1 MTSIPASEI
10 VNVTPNVLAAGGLGL
25 NLNGLFLDQSSRIP
39 IGSVQ
44 TFDSAAAVATYFG
57 AGSAQAA
64 LASIYFLGYDNSSV
78 KPGAMLWAQYNAAAA
93 SAYLR
98 GGNISA
104 LAIAAL
110 QAISGTLIVS
120 VDGYVRT
127 AGSLN
132 LSAAVGFS
140 SAAAIIQT
148 ALNAAPVTQA
158 SFTGA
163 ISTTVLTVSAVASG
177 VIAPGQLLV
186 GAGITA
192 NTRILAQLTGS
203 TGGIGT
209 YTVSISQTVASE
221 AITTTGVPV
230 AVSYDATAG
239 AFVITS
245 GITGTI
251 SSVAFATGTTAATLL
266 LTSATGAVQSIGA
279 AAGTPATVMNA
290 VTAIT
295 QNWATFTTTFDP
307 DGGSGNTLKLAFA
320 TWVNG
325 QNNRY
330 AYVCW
335 DNDASPTVTVPA
347 TGSLGYLLAQS
358 ASSGTILIYSPNTN
372 GNVAAFVCGSLA
384 SLNFNATNGRAT
396 MAFRSQTGLVPEVI
410 NQTVADNLI
419 LNGYNFYGAYATA
432 ADQFIFFYPGSITG
446 PFDWADSYVNQIWM
460 NSNFQLALML
470 LLTQAG
476 SVPYNAAGRAMIE
489 ASVGDVIN
497 AAVNFGA
504 IRSGVTLSALQVV
517 EVNAAAGQNIAPT
530 LQTRGWYL
538 QVRDASPSVRQVR
551 GSPPCNFWY
560 TDGQS
565 VQKINLASIELQ

>member
-25 NLNGLFLDQSSRIP
+25 ALNGLFLDQSSRIP

-44 TFDSAAAVATYFG
+44 IFDSADAVATYFG
-57 AGSAQAA
+57 LGSSQAA
-64 LASIYFLGYDNSSV
+64 LASVYFLGYDNSTV

-93 SAYLR
+93 AAYLR

-104 LAIAAL
+104 LALASL
-110 QAISGTLIVS
+110 QAISGTLIVNA
-120 VDGYVRT
+120 DGYVRT

-132 LSAAVGFS
+132 LSSAVSFS
-140 SAAAIIQT
+140 SAAALIQT
-148 ALNAAPVTQA
+148 ALNGSPTTIA
-158 SFTGA
+158 SFTGVIA
-163 ISTTVLTVSAVASG
+163 STTLTTTAVTG
-177 VIAPGQLLV
+177 TLAPGQLVV
-186 GAGITA
+186 GAGVTA
-192 NTRILAQLTGS
+192 NTRIVSQL
-203 TGGIGT
+203 GGTIGGAGT
-209 YTVSISQTVASE
+209 YQVSISQTVGSE
-221 AITTTGVPV
+221 SMTTTGVPV
-230 AVSYDATAG
+230 AVTYDSVAG

-251 SSVAFATGTTAATLL
+251 SSVAFATGTTAANLL
-266 LTSATGAVQSIGA
+266 LTSATGAVLSQGA
-279 AAGTPATVMNA
+279 AAATPAVAMNTI
-290 VTAIT
+290 TAIT

-307 DGGSGNTLKLAFA
+307 DNGSGNTNKLAFA
-320 TWVNG
+320 TWTNG
-325 QNNRY
+325 EDNRY

-335 DNDASPTVTVPA
+335 DNDASPTTTVPA
-347 TGSLGYLLAQS
+347 TGSLGYILAQ
-358 ASSGTILIYSPNTN
+358 ADTSGTILIYSPNTN
-372 GNVAAFVCGSLA
+372 GNVAAFVCGALA
-384 SLNFNATNGRAT
+384 SLDFNATNGRAT
-396 MAFRSQTGLVPEVI
+396 LAFRNQSGLAPEVV

-419 LNGYNFYGAYATA
+419 SNGYNFYGAYATA
-432 ADQFIFFYPGSITG
+432 ADQFVFLYPGSITG

-504 IRSGVTLSALQVV
+504 IRSGVTLSSLQVV

-530 LQTRGWYL
+530 LQTRGWYF
-538 QVRDASPSVRQVR
+538 QVRDAAPSVRQVR

-560 TDGQS
+560 CDGQS